1 MRFARILIIGGLCL
15 GGVPAVTTAQSRAAV
30 EVRNAVGPLE
40 QQAKPL
46 TGALPRRKS
55 AEPAD
60 YPWELRRI
68 GAKAA
73 LIVQVTLDRSGRVA
87 EIRRAQG
94 PLLQPAIG
102 SPSDVAAERVAADAV
117 LRSVAAALDRW
128 RFDEPAGGP
137 MTFQL
142 SFGFVAGQV
151 SHALTD
157 P

>member
-87 EIRRAQG
+87 EIRR
-94 PLLQPAIG
+94 
-102 SPSDVAAERVAADAV
+102 DRK
-117 LRSVAAALDRW
+117 SV
-128 RFDEPAGGP
+128 
-137 MTFQL
+137 
-142 SFGFVAGQV
+142 V
-151 SHALTD
+151 
-157 P
+157 